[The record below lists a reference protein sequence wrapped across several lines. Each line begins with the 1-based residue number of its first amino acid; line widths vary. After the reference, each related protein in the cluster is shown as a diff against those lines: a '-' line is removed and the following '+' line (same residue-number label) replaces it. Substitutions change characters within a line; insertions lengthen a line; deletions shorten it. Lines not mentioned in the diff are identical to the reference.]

1 MSDHDGIR
9 PQPLVRSRA
18 DAVVDLYII
27 ALSVV
32 MMLFGLKHW
41 AVIVGIIPGQAGPF
55 QTMPATWMVAT
66 MHMAVVDLVASVGL
80 WMRASWGKVIW
91 VYAALSEVAIHS
103 VFVRVFGPNYLV
115 VAFHVVTLLVFI
127 GLTIWARRSVSR

>member
-1 MSDHDGIR
+1 MTDPDGIR
-9 PQPLVRSRA
+9 PQPPVRSRA
-18 DAVVDLYII
+18 DSVVDLYII

-41 AVIVGIIPGQAGPF
+41 AVIIGIIPGPAGPF
-55 QTMPATWMVAT
+55 QSLPAPSMIAT
-66 MHMAVVDLVASVGL
+66 MHMGVVDLVASVGL

-91 VYAALSEVAIHS
+91 IYAALSEIVIHT
-103 VFVRVFGPNYLV
+103 VFIHVFGANYLV
-115 VAFHVVTLLVFI
+115 IGFHAVTLLVFI